1 MSLSLSASQCGQEN
15 FQYSHANV
23 QQLLWRKE
31 KCDLRASSFQW
42 ARSEE
47 CEIAEEYITALYTLV
62 EVCAYGNM
70 RRATQKPPN
79 SWDQRLSFRTSCSST
94 LHLLWRRP
102 TRRSDRMKQFGSSTS
117 GWMAATPINL
127 PRWRRSAVVGRT
139 AGELMISPT
148 SGSHQDGPNHKVQ
161 PKLTSYVNVVGNG
174 DTYTQRSALPLVIC
188 HRCEKKGHFMAH
200 CMTRVRAARAQKVQ
214 CSPRQ

>member
-1 MSLSLSASQCGQEN
+1 MSGRGGSSSLCSSSWLVKQDKLTPSCTVSGMRATMSLSLSASQCGQEN

-117 GWMAATPINL
+117 G
-127 PRWRRSAVVGRT
+127 
-139 AGELMISPT
+139 
-148 SGSHQDGPNHKVQ
+148 
-161 PKLTSYVNVVGNG
+161 
-174 DTYTQRSALPLVIC
+174 
-188 HRCEKKGHFMAH
+188 
-200 CMTRVRAARAQKVQ
+200 
-214 CSPRQ
+214 